1 MGLPAKGVMPTE
13 LPAQRSGKAH
23 QTLHP
28 QKPPR
33 HQRHPFT
40 HPAELYID
48 PFAARGMLDVASS
61 GVPTRF
67 RGLDEYVGRWMIGV
81 RTYTAP
87 GDDTRLD

>member
-23 QTLHP
+23 QTRHP

-48 PFAARGMLDVASS
+48 PFAA
-61 GVPTRF
+61 
-67 RGLDEYVGRWMIGV
+67 
-81 RTYTAP
+81 
-87 GDDTRLD
+87 